1 VLRSM
6 GLSARET
13 VRSWGPERFG
23 NGLMAAAEA
32 GLARAARRGAGSRF
46 AGRLLAS
53 ALSVVAGTRPRAPM
67 TDSTRGQEAQA
78 NAVRTLFTEA
88 SASYSG
94 LFLAKRS
101 GSNFE
106 FRQRLA
112 IAAELS
118 AAASGS
124 LLDCGVGPGEIAA
137 AVLRTGRF
145 GRAVCLDISQP
156 MLELARRAI
165 EPTVATHMVTELEF
179 VRKDIFEFTAENSN
193 RRFNLIL
200 CLGLIAH
207 TGRLSEL
214 LGGLRRMLVADGA
227 ILLQTT
233 LLDHPGVRIV
243 SALTKERYY
252 RRHGYRISYF
262 RQRDILAVASHSG
275 LAVVACRRF
284 GVGFPFG
291 DRIWA
296 WGNYCLEKALQRFA
310 TSHGAEAIY
319 VLKYSPGNG

>member
-1 VLRSM
+1 
-6 GLSARET
+6 
-13 VRSWGPERFG
+13 
-23 NGLMAAAEA
+23 MA
-32 GLARAARRGAGSRF
+32 
-46 AGRLLAS
+46 
-53 ALSVVAGTRPRAPM
+53 
-67 TDSTRGQEAQA
+67 DSTLGQEAQA
-78 NAVRTLFTEA
+78 NAVHTFFTEA
-88 SASYSG
+88 TANYSG

-106 FRQRLA
+106 FRQRLE

-124 LLDCGVGPGEIAA
+124 LLDCGVGPGEITA

-145 GRAVCLDISQP
+145 RRAVCLDISQP

-165 EPTVATHMVTELEF
+165 KPTLAKHMVTELEL
-179 VRKDIFEFTAENSN
+179 VRKDVFEFTAENAD

-207 TGRLSEL
+207 TSRLSEL
-214 LGGLRRMLVADGA
+214 LGSLRRMLAADGA

-233 LLDHPGVRIV
+233 LLDHSGVLIV
-243 SALTKERYY
+243 SALTKERYF

-262 RQRDILAVASHSG
+262 RQRDILDAASHSG
-275 LAVVACRRF
+275 LAVVGCRRF
-284 GVGFPFG
+284 RVGFPFG
-291 DRIWA
+291 DSIWA
-296 WGNYCLEKALQRFA
+296 CGNYWLEKALQRFA

-319 VLKYSPGNG
+319 VLKHSPGNG